1 MPRMGIVLIVYGAI
15 AIAATPVVFR
25 IAEERTW
32 NNTSIMDTLFG
43 LVLAISGIAMLLG
56 SNATGYVGVG
66 ANALLM
72 LFFAMRY
79 NKTGKMMP
87 AGMMLSLSVI
97 VAAFQYTELF

>member
-15 AIAATPVVFR
+15 AIAAAPVVFR

-32 NNTSIMDTLFG
+32 NNTGIMGALVG
-43 LVLAISGIAMLLG
+43 LVLAISGIAVLLG
-56 SNATGYVGVG
+56 SNAAGYVGVG